1 MPQEQKR
8 ENMKEAYQN
17 AVKNAIGGNKDHGWG
32 KEDSMLVI
40 QALYLKATG
49 EEMTPEHKAMVA
61 SVVNPSAARQ
71 AFAKAGLLNE
81 ETKKQKIANT
91 FMEF

>member
-1 MPQEQKR
+1 
-8 ENMKEAYQN
+8 MKETYQQ
-17 AVKNAIGGNKDHGWG
+17 AVKQAINGDKNHGWG

-40 QALYLKATG
+40 QALFLKATG
-49 EEMTPEHKAMVA
+49 EEMSAEHRAMVG

>member
-1 MPQEQKR
+1 
-8 ENMKEAYQN
+8 MKETYQN
-17 AVKNAIGGNKDHGWG
+17 AVKKAINGNKDHGWG

-40 QALYLKATG
+40 EALFLKATG
-49 EEMTPEHKAMVA
+49 EEMTPEHRAMVA

-81 ETKKQKIANT
+81 ETKKQRIEKT